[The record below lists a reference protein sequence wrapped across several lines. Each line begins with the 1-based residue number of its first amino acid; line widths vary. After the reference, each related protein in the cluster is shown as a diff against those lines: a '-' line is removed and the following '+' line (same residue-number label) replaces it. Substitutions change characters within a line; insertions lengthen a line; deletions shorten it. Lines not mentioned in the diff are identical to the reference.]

1 MLVTTGLFIAAATTF
16 GYLRSLEG
24 INNVEHGRAM
34 ALASFSASSAFV
46 TAGLSRLRTRTA
58 WITCIATLLLAVV
71 LIQTP
76 GIDTA
81 LHLKAL
87 HWDDWLLA
95 VASGAAAAAL
105 PFGHSLVMSAG
116 AVPITHAPTR
126 TVSSTTEPASK

>member
-1 MLVTTGLFIAAATTF
+1 MRFFTRGEWAMLVTTGLFIAAATTF

-34 ALASFSASSAFV
+34 ALASFLAASAFV

-81 LHLKAL
+81 LRLKAL

-95 VASGAAAAAL
+95 LAAGATAAAI
-105 PFGHSLVMSAG
+105 PFGHGFLTSPR
-116 AVPITHAPTR
+116 AVPPRI
-126 TVSSTTEPASK
+126 VEGV